1 MRAEI
6 SQALGTKVVL
16 VVSRPAALG
25 RASKLLAKELDDV
38 DQACSRFRADSELT
52 RLNAAAERPVAV
64 GRLLYDTIEQAVAA
78 ARATDGLV
86 DPTIGRTLRLCGYD
100 RTFAVVRAR
109 DGSLRPTYAETP
121 GWRSIELDPERRT
134 VGLAPGT
141 ELDLGATAKA
151 LAADRAA
158 RAIAADTGSAVLVS
172 LGGDVAVAGEP
183 PAGGWPIR
191 IAEDNAAPL
200 DTDGPVV
207 AVTRGGL
214 ATSGTTVRRWATADG
229 ELHHIVDP
237 RTGRPA
243 PAHWRTVTVAASSC
257 VGANTASTA
266 AVVLGEAA
274 IEWLRALRVPARLV
288 RYDGAVTC
296 TAGWPGDAA

>member
-1 MRAEI
+1 VRAET

-25 RASKLLAKELDDV
+25 RASRILARELDEIDR
-38 DQACSRFRADSELT
+38 ACSRFRADSELT
-52 RLNAAAERPVAV
+52 RLNAAAGRPVEV
-64 GRLLYDTIEQAVAA
+64 GSLLYEAIEHSVAA
-78 ARATDGLV
+78 AKATGGLV
-86 DPTIGRTLRLCGYD
+86 DPTIGRTLRLSGYD
-100 RTFAVVRAR
+100 RTFALVRAR
-109 DGSLRPTYAETP
+109 DGSLRPTFAKTP
-121 GWRSIELDPERRT
+121 GWRTIGLDPERRT
-134 VGLAPGT
+134 VRLAPGT

-158 RAIAADTGSAVLVS
+158 RAIAAATGSAVLVS
-172 LGGDVAVAGEP
+172 LGGDVAVRGKA
-183 PAGGWPIR
+183 PAGGWSIR

-200 DTDGPVV
+200 DADGPVV
-207 AVTRGGL
+207 AVASGGL
-214 ATSGTTVRRWATADG
+214 ATSGTTVRRWATAAG

-266 AVVLGEAA
+266 AVVLGESA
-274 IEWLRALRVPARLV
+274 IEWLAALRLPARLV

-296 TAGWPGDAA
+296 TGDWPGEAG